1 MTGAFKAVGELD
13 REMLISHDSN
23 ETRVALLEGGEL
35 VELYIERP
43 KRSVVGNVYLGKVTD
58 VLPGMQAA
66 FVDIGH
72 EKNAFLYVDEV
83 VAPEGVE
90 NMPRRDIQDLLR
102 VGQQVM
108 VQVVKD
114 AMGTKGARVTTDI
127 SLPGRFLVLMPY
139 SDFVGVSKKLE
150 DQERDRLHSIVTRHA
165 PAGVGVIVRTA
176 AQGAS
181 ERDLTSDL
189 EFLMRLWKR
198 VQHQAAEGLAP
209 EIIYTEMDVSL
220 RLVRDVYSEEFKRLI
235 VDDKATHEK
244 VTSFLKRTSPYLV
257 RSVQLHRDSVSLFD
271 KYNLQSTIDAALRRT
286 VSLPSGGYITID
298 KTEALTAIDVN
309 TGRFVGKKNLEDTI
323 VKTNL
328 EAADEVVRQLRLRDI
343 GGIII
348 VDFIDMEEAANRTRL
363 AERLQAA
370 LDRDRTRTR
379 LSEISRLGLVEITRK
394 NVTEG
399 LYGVLTEVCPQC
411 AGEGRVVSRTTRRIA
426 VERRMRE
433 ILRSGKS
440 NAYLFGLNPATYEL
454 VVAPG
459 LNVAA
464 SLRAE
469 TGKQVSIV
477 PDEETGPTEVRILI
491 EGRTG
496 LMRRGSD

>member
-1 MTGAFKAVGELD
+1 
-13 REMLISHDSN
+13 MLISHDSN
-23 ETRVALLEGGEL
+23 ETRVALLEDGEL

-83 VAPEGVE
+83 VAPEGVD

-150 DQERDRLHSIVTRHA
+150 DVERDRLHAIVTRHA
-165 PAGVGVIVRTA
+165 SAGVGVIVRTA

-189 EFLMRLWKR
+189 EFLLRLWKR
-198 VQHQAAEGLAP
+198 VNHQAAEGLAP
-209 EIIYTEMDVSL
+209 EVIYTEMDLSL

-235 VDDKATHEK
+235 VDDKATFEK
-244 VTSFLKRTSPYLV
+244 VQSFLKRTSPYLV
-257 RSVQLHRDSVSLFD
+257 RSVHLHRDSVSLFD
-271 KYNLQSTIDAALRRT
+271 RYGLQATIDAALRRT
-286 VSLPSGGYITID
+286 VSLPSGGYLTID

-309 TGRFVGKKNLEDTI
+309 TGRFVGKKNLEDTLLR
-323 VKTNL
+323 TNL

-348 VDFIDMEEAANRTRL
+348 VDFIDMEEASSRSLL
-363 AERLQAA
+363 AERLQRA
-370 LDRDRTRTR
+370 LDRDRTKTR

-399 LYGVLTEVCPQC
+399 LYGVLTEVCPAC
-411 AGEGRVVSRTTRRIA
+411 CGEGRVVSRATRRIA

-440 NAYLFGLNPATYEL
+440 HAYLFGLNPATYDL

-477 PDEETGPTEVRILI
+477 ADEETGPTEVRILI

-496 LMRRGSD
+496 FLRRGSD